1 MDMELKAKVV
11 LVTGGADGIGLKSAE
26 LLAEEG
32 AYVALAD
39 INFEKAR
46 VASETLNKLG
56 MKTIAVGVDVHDQ
69 ESVTNMVNEVVKT
82 FGRIDILVNN
92 AGIGYFKT
100 MDEETMDDWYN
111 VLNINLTGVHLC
123 TREVFKYMKEQKS
136 GKIISMASLGGQIGG
151 MKVTPGYVASKAG
164 VVGLTKSYARNGAKY
179 GITANAVAPGPTETN
194 MAKGRYSA
202 DTTMLGRLAEPL
214 DVAKAV
220 FFLASCLSDYLTG
233 ITVDVNGGALMR

>member
-1 MDMELKAKVV
+1 MDMELGGKVII
-11 LVTGGADGIGLKSAE
+11 VTGGADGIGLKSAE
-26 LLAEEG
+26 LLTGDG

-39 INFEKAR
+39 INLEKAQA
-46 VASETLNKLG
+46 ASDALNKMG
-56 MKTIAVGVDVHDQ
+56 RKTIAVRVDVQDPQ
-69 ESVTNMVNEVVKT
+69 SVAEMVAEVIKV

-92 AGIGYFKT
+92 AGIGYFKS
-100 MDEETMDDWYN
+100 MEEETMDEWHN

-123 TREVFKYMKEQKS
+123 TREVFKHMKEQKS
-136 GKIISMASLGGQIGG
+136 GKIISLASLGGQIGG
-151 MKVTPGYVASKAG
+151 LKVTPGYVASKAG

-194 MAKGRYSA
+194 MAKGRYSP
-202 DTTMLGRLAEPL
+202 DTALLGRLAEPL

-233 ITVDVNGGALMR
+233 MTVDVNGGTLMR